1 MRTTV
6 FLSVLLGIWLPLQ
19 AASVSGELRKWHKVT
34 LSFNGPTTS
43 ESATPNPFTNYR
55 LDVTFQHAGS
65 GKTYVVPGYYAADG
79 NAANTSASSGNVW
92 RTHFAPD
99 ETGTWT
105 YQASFRSGTNVHA
118 GSTGSGSSAGF
129 FDGDSGSFTILDT
142 DKTGRDLRG
151 KGLLQYVGKHHLRFA
166 GTGTYFMKAGVDS
179 PENLLAYADF
189 DGDFKTDGQG
199 DDLIKNWQPH
209 VADWKSGDPVWQGS
223 KGKGLIGAINYL
235 ASEGLNSFSFLTMN
249 INGDDKNVFPYI
261 DYSTRD
267 RLDVSRLDQWEIV
280 FEHGTR
286 NGMYLHFKTQETENE
301 LLLDSGNLGN
311 QRKLYYRELIARF
324 GHNLALNWNLG
335 EEVNDASTSQKKA
348 WAQYFHDVDP
358 YHHHIVIHNGD
369 SHFDLMGPDSELTGM
384 SWQANASNFSD
395 TFPNVLEYIERADA
409 AGKPWVVAC
418 DEPGDASLSL
428 RPDNDAGNSHTDA
441 RRDALWATFMAGG
454 AGIEF
459 YFGYSKPNSDLT
471 CEDFRSRDSFWD
483 YCRYAIQFFESGVVP
498 FQDMSNHNELVS
510 GSGDNLNRCLAKPGQ
525 SYLVQLRSGGTNTLN
540 LSGATGSFRVRWL
553 DPRNGGSL
561 INGTSLSGGGT
572 VSLGTPPNST
582 SQDWIALVDKTTGG
596 TPDNQAPVV
605 SAGPDRTGLLSG
617 SSVTLT
623 MSGSATDDGLPE
635 SGTLTTSWTRVSGPA
650 GVSFATPTS
659 PSTNASFSAAGTYV
673 LRLTAGDGE
682 LSASDDVTVTITS
695 SSSSGESMSF
705 GATQDAYTE
714 NGTTRNLSSI
724 RVESSDRKR
733 IAYIQFDVQGIASAT
748 NAIVKLTESDD
759 DSAGTMTIRL
769 YAARSNN
776 WSEDTITSSN
786 APGKGALLDTFTGDI
801 SDGEKVSFDASAFI
815 TGPGTYTLIL
825 EADSSSRDVAF
836 GASEYSVVALRPE
849 LVITTGGTPPPNA
862 APVVNAGADQSA
874 TLSGS
879 SVQVQL
885 NGTAS
890 DDGLPLGSSLAV
902 TWSRVSGP
910 AAVSFSSSTTPSTQV
925 TFSQAGSYLLRLTA
939 TDGALTSSDDVI
951 VTVNPQPPANQPPVV
966 NAGPDRTA
974 TLSGGQA
981 AIALDGSATDDGL
994 PAGSSIAV
1002 SWSRVSGPA
1011 AVTFSNPSSPDTN
1024 VTFTV
1029 AGTYVL
1035 RLSGTD
1041 GALTATDDATVV
1053 VSNVSGGT
1061 QTMFLATQDAY
1072 TENGITRNVSSIRV
1086 ESSDRKRIAYI
1097 QFDVQGIAS
1106 ATNAIMKLTES
1117 DDDSAG
1123 TMTIRL
1129 YAALSNNWSE
1139 DTITSSNAPGKG
1151 ALLDTFTGD
1160 ISDGEEV
1167 SFDASAFITGPG
1179 TYTLILEADPSSRDI
1194 AFAATENSIVSARP
1208 ELIVAS
1214 GAAPPPNAAP
1224 VVNAGADQTAAM
1236 GSSTA
1241 QVQLNG
1247 TASDDGLPSDSSLA
1261 VTWSSVSGPAA
1272 VSFSSSNTPST
1283 QVTFSQAGTYTL
1295 RLTATDGA
1303 LTSSDDVIVTVNPRP
1318 PVNQPPVVNAG
1329 PDRTAT
1335 LSGGQATLAIDG
1347 SASDDGLP
1355 AGSTLT
1361 VAWSRVS
1368 GPAAVT
1374 FSSPSSPDTNATFT
1388 AAGTY
1393 MLRLSGSDGT
1403 LTGTDDTTVV
1413 ISSAPGG
1420 GTQTQFLP
1428 THDAYT
1434 ENGSNRNSS
1443 SLRIENTSLKRIA
1456 YLQFD
1461 LSAAVS
1467 PINSATLELTEDDDV
1482 SSGSM
1487 RLRLFAATSNAW
1499 TESSI
1504 NGSNAPSKGAE
1515 LDSVTGE
1522 ISNDESVTFD
1532 VSALVTAPGIYSF
1545 ILEADPSPY
1554 DVAFASSENATTSAR
1569 PILRVTGGS
1578 TATAMA
1584 LRMEAAPATTLPP
1597 APIVSIQ
1604 RMADRGIRVNMI
1616 GVAGQSY
1623 RVQRT
1628 SDLVHWETLKTV
1640 IAAEDGV
1647 VDFIDPDPTEF
1658 QAFYRLEW
1666 DD

>member
-6 FLSVLLGIWLPLQ
+6 LLSVLFGIWLPLQ

-34 LSFNGPTTS
+34 LSFNGPSTS

-55 LDVTFQHAGS
+55 LDVTFRHAGS
-65 GKTYVVPGYYAADG
+65 GKSYVVPGYYAADG

-105 YQASFRSGTNVHA
+105 YDASFRSGTNVYA
-118 GSTGSGSSAGF
+118 GSPGSGSSAGF
-129 FDGDSGSFTILDT
+129 FDGDSGSFTVAET

-189 DGDFKTDGQG
+189 DGNFKTDGES
-199 DDLIKNWQPH
+199 DDLVKDWQPH
-209 VADWKSGDPVWQGS
+209 VGDWRSGEPIWQGS

-249 INGDDKNVFPYI
+249 IEGDDKNVFPYI
-261 DYSTRD
+261 DYNSRD

-301 LLLDSGNLGN
+301 LMLDGGNLGN

-335 EEVNDASTSQKKA
+335 EEINDASTSQKKA

-358 YHHHIVIHNGD
+358 YDHHIVIHNGD
-369 SHFDLMGPDSELTGM
+369 SHTDLMGPGSELTGM

-395 TFPNVLEYIERADA
+395 TFSNVLDYIEDSVA

-418 DEPGDASLSL
+418 DEPGDAQLSL

-459 YFGYSKPNSDLT
+459 YFGYGKPHSDLT

-483 YCRYAIQFFESGVVP
+483 YCRYAIQFFDSGAVP

-510 GSGDNLNRCLAKPGQ
+510 SNGDNGNRCIAKLGQ
-525 SYLVQLRSGGTNTLN
+525 SYLVQLRSGGTHTLN
-540 LSGATGSFRVRWL
+540 LSGTSGSFRVRWL

-561 INGTSLSGGGT
+561 VTGSSVSGGGT
-572 VSLGTPPNST
+572 VSIGAPPNST
-582 SQDWIALVDKTTGG
+582 TQDWIALVDKTTGG

-605 SAGPDRTGLLSG
+605 SAGPDRNGTLSG
-617 SSVTLT
+617 SSTTLT
-623 MSGSATDDGLPE
+623 LSGSATDDGLPE

-650 GVSFATPTS
+650 GVSFATPNS

-673 LRLTAGDGE
+673 LRLTASDGE
-682 LSASDDVTVTITS
+682 FSRSDDVTVTITS
-695 SSSSGESMSF
+695 SSGGGETLSF

-714 NGTTRNLSSI
+714 NGTNRNVSSI
-724 RVESSDRKR
+724 RVESSERKR
-733 IAYIQFDVQGIASAT
+733 IAYLQFDVQGFVSAT
-748 NAIVKLTESDD
+748 NATLKLTESDD
-759 DSAGTMTIRL
+759 DSDGTMTLRL
-769 YAARSNN
+769 YAGLSNN
-776 WSEDTITSSN
+776 WSQTTITSSN
-786 APGKGALLDTFTGDI
+786 APGKGPLLDTFTGDI
-801 SDGEKVSFDASAFI
+801 TDGKEVSFDASAFV

-836 GASEYSVVALRPE
+836 AASENSVVAARPE
-849 LVITTGGTPPPNA
+849 LVVTTGGASPPNA
-862 APVVNAGADQSA
+862 SPVVNAGADETATMGASA
-874 TLSGS
+874 A
-879 SVQVQL
+879 QVQL
-885 NGTAS
+885 DGTAS
-890 DDGLPLGSSLAV
+890 DDGLPPGSSLAVTWSLVSGPAAVSFSSSDTPSTQATFTEAGSYTLRLTATDGALSSSDDLVVTVNPQAPTNQAPVVSAGPDRTGTLSGDRAIVAIDGSASDDGLPAGSSLAV

-910 AAVSFSSSTTPSTQV
+910 AAVTFSS
-925 TFSQAGSYLLRLTA
+925 
-939 TDGALTSSDDVI
+939 
-951 VTVNPQPPANQPPVV
+951 
-966 NAGPDRTA
+966 
-974 TLSGGQA
+974 
-981 AIALDGSATDDGL
+981 
-994 PAGSSIAV
+994 
-1002 SWSRVSGPA
+1002 
-1011 AVTFSNPSSPDTN
+1011 PSSPDTSA
-1024 VTFTV
+1024 TFTA

-1035 RLSGTD
+1035 RLSGSD
-1041 GALTATDDATVV
+1041 GSLTSTDDATVV
-1053 VSNVSGGT
+1053 ISSAPGGGT
-1061 QTMFLATQDAY
+1061 PTTFQATQDAY

-1086 ESSDRKRIAYI
+1086 ESSERKRIAYI

-1106 ATNAIMKLTES
+1106 ATNAILKLTES

-1139 DTITSSNAPGKG
+1139 DTITGSNAPGKG
-1151 ALLDTFTGD
+1151 ALLDTFIGD

-1194 AFAATENSIVSARP
+1194 AFAATENSVVSARP
-1208 ELIVAS
+1208 ELVVAS
-1214 GAAPPPNAAP
+1214 GGAPPPNAGPA
-1224 VVNAGADQTAAM
+1224 VSAGADQTATM

-1241 QVQLNG
+1241 QVQING
-1247 TASDDGLPSDSSLA
+1247 TASDDGLPAGSSLA
-1261 VTWSSVSGPAA
+1261 VTWSRVSGPAA

-1283 QVTFSQAGTYTL
+1283 QVTFTEAGSYTL

-1303 LTSSDDVIVTVNPRP
+1303 LTSSDDVIVTVNPQP
-1318 PVNQPPVVNAG
+1318 PANQSPVVNAG

-1355 AGSTLT
+1355 SGSSLA
-1361 VAWSRVS
+1361 VAWSRLS

-1393 MLRLSGSDGT
+1393 VLRLSGSDGT
-1403 LTGTDDTTVV
+1403 LTSADDTTVV

-1420 GTQTQFLP
+1420 GMQTQFLP

-1434 ENGSNRNSS
+1434 EDGSNRNGSN
-1443 SLRIENTSLKRIA
+1443 LRIESTSRKRIA
-1456 YLQFD
+1456 FLQFD
-1461 LSAAVS
+1461 LSTAVS
-1467 PINSATLELTEDDDV
+1467 PISSATLELTEDDDV
-1482 SSGSM
+1482 SAGSM
-1487 RLRLFAATSNAW
+1487 TLRLFAATSNSW
-1499 TESSI
+1499 SESTVS
-1504 NGSNAPSKGAE
+1504 GSNDPAKGAE

-1522 ISNDESVTFD
+1522 ISNDESITFD

-1554 DVAFASSENATTSAR
+1554 DVAFASSENANTSAR
-1569 PILRVTGGS
+1569 PILRVTGGAAQAQALS
-1578 TATAMA
+1578 T
-1584 LRMEAAPATTLPP
+1584 EPSPATVAPPPP
-1597 APIVSIQ
+1597 AVSIQ
-1604 RMADRGIRVNMI
+1604 RMADQGIRVNMI
-1616 GVAGQSY
+1616 GVAGRSY

-1628 SDLVHWETLKTV
+1628 SDLVHWETLKTIV
-1640 IAAEDGV
+1640 ASEDGV
-1647 VDFIDPDPTEF
+1647 VDYIDPALPET